1 MRKQSLLKN
10 PFQKSLTGGMVASL
24 SMAALL
30 GFSTSVSAGG
40 PNEDCPAGT
49 QLLAKFEWTSGG
61 YDFEKPAGNGEL
73 VKITGDAESGSW
85 TSNAAISDVILKGG
99 TDTHTYSINGSSGD
113 FSKEVL
119 EPKKAGK
126 ASPDISNIQFCGSET
141 DNADAAASDAG
152 ASDTSNSV
160 PDDSDTGGSDT
171 SASDTGS
178 SDTGGSDTDNSD
190 DTASGVNTAGG
201 SPANEN
207 CEVIYGVHDQ
217 GLNDSQLVTLSAP
230 DYGVNE
236 LGTDGS
242 GFHLDFDLEG
252 LDMNASND
260 LYATSGDD
268 VPDPLNN
275 AGVLFKININT
286 GAIEERL
293 GQICFPVQDT
303 QICGTEISAISF
315 RPSDGSLWAWS
326 EECGLIEVN
335 MDSIAN
341 STLFLPNED
350 LRACLSKN
358 PASWRHYTS
367 YIEDMTWDNAG
378 KIIYYGLQGQ
388 VLSYNPDTG
397 ENIPVSTIG
406 GNIETVEMFPVGNE
420 VLIVV
425 VDGSQHVKAV
435 HLPTGNVISAKAS
448 VGYFNDIEGVA
459 ACIPSP
465 TTPNDTPQE
474 ASSESVQITLED
486 DRGSTY
492 EITLLSHDAVT
503 KTWTYRVE
511 KLDAPEGQKDYKD
524 LSHFVLGIGRACRV
538 DDSTSG
544 SSFGKDGSSNDFWGI
559 KWNVEGGTFS
569 FTLDSDYEVDTIP
582 VLAKSNTNYNTENIK
597 GPVCPGEAGGFP
609 D

>member
-10 PFQKSLTGGMVASL
+10 PFQKFFTCTMVASL

-30 GFSTSVSAGG
+30 GLSTSVSAGG
-40 PNEDCPAGT
+40 PNIECPTGT
-49 QLLAKFEWTSGG
+49 TLVAKFEWTSGG
-61 YDFEKPAGNGEL
+61 YDFEKSAGNGEL
-73 VKITGDAESGSW
+73 VKIITGDAESGSW
-85 TSNAAISDVILKGG
+85 TSSVAISHVILKGG

-126 ASPDISNIQFCGSET
+126 ASPDISNIQFCGPET
-141 DNADAAASDAG
+141 DNADAGGSDAG
-152 ASDTSNSV
+152 DSDPDDSDTDTGGSDTGN
-160 PDDSDTGGSDT
+160 SDTGGSDT
-171 SASDTGS
+171 A
-178 SDTGGSDTDNSD
+178 NSD
-190 DTASGVNTAGG
+190 DTTSGANTANGT
-201 SPANEN
+201 NVDDV
-207 CEVIYGVHDQ
+207 CEVIYGVHDE
-217 GLNDSQLVTLSAP
+217 GLNDSQLVTISAP
-230 DYGVNE
+230 DYGVNI

-242 GFHLDFDLEG
+242 GFHPDFDLEG
-252 LDMNASND
+252 LDMNAKID

-293 GQICFPVQDT
+293 GQICFPVEET

-358 PASWRHYTS
+358 PAMWRHYTS

-378 KIIYYGLQGQ
+378 EVIYYSLHGQ

-406 GNIETVEMFPVGNE
+406 GNIETLEMFPESNE
-420 VLIVV
+420 LLIVV
-425 VDGSQHVKAV
+425 VDGSQYVKTV
-435 HLPTGNVISAKAS
+435 HLPTGEVISAEAS
-448 VGYFNDIEGVA
+448 VGDFNDIEGVA
-459 ACIPSP
+459 ACIPFP
-465 TTPNDTPQE
+465 TTDAPQE
-474 ASSESVQITLED
+474 AASESVQITLDD

-492 EITLLSHDAVT
+492 EITLLSHDAPT

-524 LSHFVLGIGRACRV
+524 LSHFSLGIGRACQV
-538 DDSTSG
+538 DDSTRG
-544 SSFGKDGSSNDFWGI
+544 SELGKDGSSNNFWGI
-559 KWNVEGGTFS
+559 KWNVKGGTFS
-569 FTLDSDYEVDTIP
+569 VTFTGDYKVGSIP
-582 VLAKSNTNYNTENIK
+582 VLAKSSTEYDTENIK
-597 GPVCPGEAGGFP
+597 GPVCPGELGGFP